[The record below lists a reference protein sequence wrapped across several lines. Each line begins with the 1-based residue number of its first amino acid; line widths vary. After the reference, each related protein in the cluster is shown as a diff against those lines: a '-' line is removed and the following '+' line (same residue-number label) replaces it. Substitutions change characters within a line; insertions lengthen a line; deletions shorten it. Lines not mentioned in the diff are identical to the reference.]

1 MSVQYALQ
9 FNFKYFKLFR
19 DDTTLDLSAT
29 KITEYSNSAGVPDIL
44 KKLPFRLK
52 IFLLEFSPERK
63 SLIHLYTKFSAV
75 SYQKR
80 IFLPST

>member
-29 KITEYSNSAGVPDIL
+29 KITEYSNSAGVPDI
-44 KKLPFRLK
+44 
-52 IFLLEFSPERK
+52 
-63 SLIHLYTKFSAV
+63 
-75 SYQKR
+75 
-80 IFLPST
+80 